1 MTAEKL
7 LEGCEHDG
15 SFIPVREVKILMQKY
30 ACFKC
35 LEAIKNTRHKAVDII
50 EEEAYYTDSITLQV
64 NVQDVIRQIQ
74 NISNQDVMPEL

>member
-35 LEAIKNTRHKAVDII
+35 LEAIKNTRYAAIEIVCQDEII
-50 EEEAYYTDSITLQV
+50 DTVHAIH
-64 NVQDVIRQIQ
+64 
-74 NISNQDVMPEL
+74 NIPNQDVMPEL